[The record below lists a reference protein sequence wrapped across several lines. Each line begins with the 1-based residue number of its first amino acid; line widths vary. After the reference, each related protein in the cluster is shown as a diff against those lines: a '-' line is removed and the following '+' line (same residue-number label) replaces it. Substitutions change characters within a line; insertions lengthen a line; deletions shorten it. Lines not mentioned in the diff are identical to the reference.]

1 MSGLDSLAKF
11 VLKSL
16 GNTESIR
23 KYKSE
28 PCCACRNVF
37 SIIITM
43 TTQYILS
50 PQKIL
55 SRFIWARRPGQ
66 RAPDKRPYLRGE
78 SFLPAGVMQLV
89 ADTPFDAAPFS
100 FNAVPA
106 TSI

>member
-1 MSGLDSLAKF
+1 MSGLDSLARF

-43 TTQYILS
+43 TTQYIFS

-66 RAPDKRPYLRGE
+66 RAPDKRPYLRGV
-78 SFLPAGVMQLV
+78 SFLPAGVMQFT
-89 ADTPFDAAPFS
+89 ADTPFEAAPSS

>member
-1 MSGLDSLAKF
+1 MSGLDSLARF

-43 TTQYILS
+43 ATQYILS

-55 SRFIWARRPGQ
+55 SRFNLGPASGSAGAGQ
-66 RAPDKRPYLRGE
+66 KALFTGRKFFACR
-78 SFLPAGVMQLV
+78 S
-89 ADTPFDAAPFS
+89 DA
-100 FNAVPA
+100 VYG
-106 TSI
+106 